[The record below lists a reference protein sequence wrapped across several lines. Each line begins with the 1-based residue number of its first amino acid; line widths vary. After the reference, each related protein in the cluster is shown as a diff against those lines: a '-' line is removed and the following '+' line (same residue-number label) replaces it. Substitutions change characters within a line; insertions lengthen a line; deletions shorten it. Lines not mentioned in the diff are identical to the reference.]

1 MYFATVEGP
10 LLLALIGR
18 RYDLKLAQERVEPE
32 VMITL
37 RPKGGI
43 RMTLHRAQQPQPF
56 LSVKDSMNPRHYPK
70 SRLAPHA
77 SYLAYGFPL
86 AL

>member
-18 RYDLKLAQERVEPE
+18 RYDLKLAQQGVEPE

-43 RMTLHRAQQPQPF
+43 RMTLHGR
-56 LSVKDSMNPRHYPK
+56 
-70 SRLAPHA
+70 
-77 SYLAYGFPL
+77 YGPS
-86 AL
+86 AT